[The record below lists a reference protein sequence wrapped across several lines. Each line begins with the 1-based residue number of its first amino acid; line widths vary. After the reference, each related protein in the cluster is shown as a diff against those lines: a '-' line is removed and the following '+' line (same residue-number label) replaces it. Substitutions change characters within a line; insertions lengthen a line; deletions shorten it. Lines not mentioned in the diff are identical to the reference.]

1 MLAQFESVNGPMTR
15 ESVVGNGGPNSID
28 SDIVITG
35 ISGRLP
41 ESSTIEEFKE
51 NLMREMDMVS
61 DDERRWPTG
70 LYGLPAR
77 SAKIKDL
84 SSFDATF
91 FGVHPKQAHVMDPQ
105 LRLLLE
111 TTYEAIIDAG
121 INPTTVRGSRTGVFI
136 GISGSESEEFWLKDP
151 DAINGYGLLGCAKS
165 MIANRVSYSFDFTGP
180 SYAMD
185 SACSSSMYA
194 LHHAA
199 SAMRAG
205 ECDAAIVG
213 GLNLVLRPNL
223 SLQFHRLN
231 MLSQDGKCKAFDVS
245 GDGYVRAE
253 AVVAIYLQKAK
264 DARRVYAT
272 VIGTKTNTDGYK
284 SQGITYSNGEMQNQL
299 MRDMYTE
306 TGINPADVSYVEAH
320 GTGTKI
326 GDPEEINSIDKLFCK
341 DRKTPLLI
349 GSVKSN
355 MGHSEPASGL
365 CSIAKV
371 LIAMETGVIPAN
383 LNYDKPNPNIPALKE
398 GRIRVVDK
406 ATPWNGG
413 LVGINSFGF
422 GGANAHVI
430 LRSNPKPKLS
440 PLLNMTELLPKL
452 VVVSGRTKEAV
463 HTLLDKT
470 KDHRNDDEFLSL
482 LHTIHNND
490 ISGHEIRGYEI
501 VNIDGTREVSEIASF
516 KDRRPIWFVFSGMG
530 TQWPGMGHQ
539 LFGIETFQRSL
550 RRCAD
555 ALAPHGIDL
564 INIIMNATEETF
576 EDILKSFVTI
586 AAMQVALVDILTS
599 IGISPDGIVG
609 HSVGELGC
617 AYADGAFTPE
627 QTVLAAYSRGKAIV
641 DSKLEPGVMA
651 AVGLSWEEARK
662 ICPPDIVPACH
673 NAADS
678 ITISGP
684 PESMRKFAETLKSQN
699 IFVKMVKSSG
709 YAFHSKYIASAGPKL
724 RASLDKIIPNPK
736 KRSTRWISSSIP
748 ESAWGSPLAQSSS
761 SAYHVNN
768 LLSPVLFQEAIAHIP
783 ENAITIEIAPH
794 CLLQA
799 ILRRSL
805 PPTVTNISL
814 HKRDYSDNL
823 AFLLSNVGKLYNAG
837 AQPNILKLYPPIS
850 FPVGRGT
857 PMIAPLVKWDHS
869 IAWEV
874 ATFNQISSHSG
885 ECIVQIDLS
894 KETDAY
900 LAGHQIDGR
909 VLFPATGYILLVWK
923 TLAKLRGTEFE
934 RLPVVFENVRFQRA
948 TIMPKEGTVKFSITI
963 FEGTGDFEI
972 CEAGT
977 IVVSGNVHASEAIE
991 KDQLKLQPP
1000 PIPSTDADGDIL
1012 PLNAK
1017 DIYKEL
1023 RLRGYEYRD
1032 IFQGIKSCD
1041 NYGVAGELL
1050 WFNQWIPYIDTML
1063 QFSIM
1068 STSNRLM
1075 YLPTRLQYAAI
1086 DPILHKRLVEE
1097 LPENGGLPVY
1107 HYKDIDIVKSGGIEL
1122 RGLKSSLAPRR
1133 QQTQAEPKCERY
1145 TFVPYENLHSLVE
1158 DPKRGKIHAL
1168 TVLLQVMCENTMAL
1182 KLKTVE
1188 VAGERAAEA
1197 LLAPI
1202 IFEIFNG
1209 ELGSPIIDLQ
1219 VIAVSADNYIES
1231 LSQMNVNA
1239 DVVTRDVKSA
1249 PPAQDVHL
1257 VIAAD
1262 VLSNQSHIILQ
1273 NLVAALKPGCFILLE
1288 ETAKQLDL
1296 KITLEET
1303 DLTLAGK
1310 QTDPAGKTYL
1320 LLKKREERREPIVI
1334 QITEKN
1340 LSWLE
1345 NLKTTLKK
1353 SDSEGQEVLLVSQGE
1368 ETLGLVGLM
1377 TCIRRETGGANAR
1390 YVFIQDKDAPKFGLS
1405 SQFYAEQ
1412 IDKGLMANVLK
1423 GGQWGSY
1430 RHLPLDQQ
1438 NNVSSLQVEHAY
1450 VNTLMRGDLSSL
1462 RWIEGPLSYYR
1473 SDNFPNMKLCHV
1485 YYAPLNFRD
1494 IMLASGKLPPDA
1506 LPRNMATEECIL
1518 GLEFSG
1524 RDADGRRVMG
1534 IVEAKGLATTV
1545 VADHDFLWEVPDKW
1559 TLEQAATIPVAYA
1572 TSYYALFIR
1581 GRLKAGE
1588 SVLIHAGTGG
1598 VGQAAIAI
1606 ALHAGCNVFTT
1617 VGTPDKRKY
1626 LKKVF
1631 PQLNDRHIGN
1641 SRDTSFEQLIRVETQ
1656 GRGVN
1661 VVLNSLAEEKLQ
1673 AGIRCLAHGGRF
1685 LEIGKYDLSN
1695 DSRVGMSMFLK
1706 NTSFHGILLDALFG
1720 EDSEERKEMIKL
1732 VSEGIENGAVR
1743 PLQSTVFSEQQLEQG
1758 FRFMATGKH
1767 IGKVLLKIR
1776 DEEPKKHVSPTAKTV
1791 AAIPRTYINPE
1802 KSYVLVGG
1810 LGGFGLEL
1818 ADWMIS
1824 RGAKFVVLVSRSGIR
1839 TGYQALRVRRWREN
1853 GVQVVI
1859 FTENVTT
1866 LSGAQ
1871 RLIQE
1876 SNRLAPVG
1884 GIFNLAAVLRDALI
1898 ENLEEADFKSV
1909 ISPKVNVTRN
1919 LDAVSR
1925 KLCLSLDYFVVFSS
1939 VSCGRGN
1946 MGQTNYGFANS
1957 AMERIMEERQV
1968 NGLPGLAIQW
1978 GAIGDVG
1985 LIIEMMEGNDAE
1997 VGGTVPQN
2005 ISSCLAT
2012 MDVFLQQ
2019 PHPVLASSVLAE
2031 KYKSD
2036 NDGNKTN
2043 LVSTIANVLDIKDVD
2058 SINPNNTLAD
2068 LGMDSL
2074 MGTEIKQTLERNYDI
2089 VLSAQEIRAL
2099 TFGKLQELSST
2110 GSRKVNG
2117 QIIAAETISANS
2129 NESAMLLIQ
2138 WPSNEVLP
2146 KDVLVRLKTK
2156 SSNGP
2161 TLFIL
2166 HGIEGIV
2173 KSLEYVASELDRP
2186 CWGLQSI
2193 EQAPLD
2199 TLSDL
2204 AEFYI
2209 NAIRKIQKKGPYHL
2223 AAYSY
2228 GTTVAIE
2235 MTLQLESVGENVTL
2249 TLIDG
2254 SPEYV
2259 IQQCTA
2265 ISKVNEMQSAT
2276 SDGCMKA
2283 LAYFILQFNKKLTF
2297 IKAYNGLKS
2306 SKSDV
2311 EMFNKMVE
2319 LVGDMPF
2326 SHDDLKI
2333 AGYLLF
2339 KKLFAVVTYN
2349 TEKKVKGPVTLIKAT
2364 ETFVNLEKDYALSNI
2379 CMQPVR
2385 IEEVQGNHR
2394 TMLLGESAKKIANFL
2409 RV

>member
-1 MLAQFESVNGPMTR
+1 MPAQFESVNSPMTR
-15 ESVVGNGGPNSID
+15 ESVIGNGVSYSVD

-41 ESSTIEEFKE
+41 ESSNIEEFKE
-51 NLMREMDMVS
+51 NLMKEMDMVT
-61 DDERRWPTG
+61 DDERRWSSG
-70 LYGLPAR
+70 IYGLPTR

-84 SSFDATF
+84 SSFDASF

-105 LRLLLE
+105 LRMLLE
-111 TTYEAIIDAG
+111 VTYEAIVDAG
-121 INPTTVRGSRTGVFI
+121 VNPSTIRGSRTGVFI
-136 GISGSESEEFWLKDP
+136 GVSSSESDEFWMKNVDE
-151 DAINGYGLLGCAKS
+151 INGYGLLGCSKS
-165 MIANRVSYSFDFTGP
+165 MFANRISFSFDFNGP
-180 SYAMD
+180 SYAVD
-185 SACSSSMYA
+185 TACSSAMYGMHQA
-194 LHHAA
+194 VT
-199 SAMRAG
+199 AMRAG
-205 ECDAAIVG
+205 QCDAAIVG
-213 GLNLVLRPNL
+213 GLNLVLRPEF
-223 SLQFHRLN
+223 SLQFHKLS
-231 MLSQDGKCKAFDVS
+231 MLAQDGKCKAFDAS
-245 GDGYVRAE
+245 GNGYVRSE
-253 AVVAIYLQKAK
+253 AIVAIYLQKAK

-272 VIGTKTNTDGYK
+272 VIHTKTNTDGYK
-284 SQGITYSNGEMQNQL
+284 SQGITYPNGEMQNQL
-299 MRDMYTE
+299 MREMYNE
-306 TGINPADVSYVEAH
+306 VGLNPADVSYVETH
-320 GTGTKI
+320 GTGTKV
-326 GDPEEINSIDKLFCK
+326 GDPEEINSLDKLFCK
-341 DRKTPLLI
+341 GRKTPLLI

-371 LIAMETGVIPAN
+371 LIAMEAGVIPAN
-383 LNYDKPNPNIPALKE
+383 LHFNIPNPNIPALNE
-398 GRIRVVDK
+398 GRIRVIDK

-413 LVGINSFGF
+413 LVGVNSFGF
-422 GGANAHVI
+422 GGANVHII

-440 PLLNMTELLPKL
+440 PLLNIIELLPKL
-452 VVVSGRTKEAV
+452 IAVSGRTEEAV
-463 HTLLDKT
+463 HTLLNKA
-470 KDHRNDDEFLSL
+470 KEHSKDDEFLSL
-482 LHTIHNND
+482 LHVMHNND
-490 ISGHEIRGYEI
+490 VPGHRFRGYEI
-501 VNIDGTREVSEIASF
+501 LNVDDTREVNEVVHYNE
-516 KDRRPIWFVFSGMG
+516 KRPIWFVFSGMG
-530 TQWPGMGHQ
+530 TQWPGMARQ

-555 ALAPHGIDL
+555 ALAPYGIDL
-564 INIIMNATEETF
+564 MNIIINATDETY
-576 EDILKSFVTI
+576 ETVTDSFVSI

-599 IGISPDGIVG
+599 IDIYPDGIVG

-627 QTVLAAYSRGKAIV
+627 QTVLAAYCRGKAIV
-641 DSKLEPGVMA
+641 ESNLEPGAMA
-651 AVGLSWEEARK
+651 AVGLSWEEAK
-662 ICPPDIVPACH
+662 KMCPSDIIPACH
-673 NAADS
+673 NSANS
-678 ITISGP
+678 VTISGP
-684 PESMRKFAETLKSQN
+684 VASLQKFVQTLKSKD
-699 IFVKMVKSSG
+699 IFVKIVKSSG
-709 YAFHSKYIASAGPKL
+709 FAFHSKYIASAGPKL
-724 RASLDKIIPNPK
+724 RASLDKIILNPK
-736 KRSTRWISSSIP
+736 QRSSRWISSSVP
-748 ESAWGSPLAQSSS
+748 ETAWGSPLAQFSS

-768 LLSPVLFQEAIAHIP
+768 LLSPVLFQEAITHIP

-805 PPTVTNISL
+805 PSTVTNISL
-814 HKRDYSDNL
+814 HKRDHSDNL
-823 AFLLSNVGKLYNAG
+823 AFLLSNVGKLYMAG
-837 AQPNILKLYPPIS
+837 AQPDISKLYPQIS

-857 PMIAPLVKWDHS
+857 PMIGSLVRWDHS
-869 IAWEV
+869 TAWDV
-874 ATFNQISSHSG
+874 AVFKKTSGHSG
-885 ECIVQIDLS
+885 ECTVQIDLS

-900 LAGHQIDGR
+900 LVGHQIDGR
-909 VLFPATGYILLVWK
+909 ILFPATGYILLAWK
-923 TLAKLRGTEFE
+923 TLAKLRGTDFE

-977 IVVSGNVHASEAIE
+977 IVVSGNVRASETIE
-991 KDQLKLQPP
+991 KDQLKLPPP
-1000 PIPSTDADGDIL
+1000 PIPPTDEETL
-1012 PLNAK
+1012 PLNTK

-1041 NYGVAGELL
+1041 NYATAGELY

-1063 QFSIM
+1063 QFGVLSI
-1068 STSNRLM
+1068 SHKLL
-1075 YLPTRLQYAAI
+1075 YLPSRIQYVAI
-1086 DPILHKRLVEE
+1086 DPILHNRLLKE
-1097 LPENGGLPVY
+1097 LPEDDGLPVY
-1107 HYKDIDIVKSGGIEL
+1107 HYKNIDIVQSGGIEL

-1133 QQTQAEPKCERY
+1133 QQTQADPKHERY

-1158 DPKRGKIHAL
+1158 DPTRGKVHAL
-1168 TVLLQVMCENTMAL
+1168 TVLSQIMCENMMAL

-1197 LLAPI
+1197 LLAPVMLD
-1202 IFEIFNG
+1202 IFHG

-1219 VIAVSADNYIES
+1219 VIAVSADNYTAS

-1239 DVVTRDVKSA
+1239 DVVIRDVNNI

-1257 VIAAD
+1257 IIAAD
-1262 VLSNQSHIILQ
+1262 VLSNQSYTVLK

-1288 ETAKQLDL
+1288 ETAAHLDL
-1296 KITLEET
+1296 KTALKET

-1310 QTDPAGKTYL
+1310 QIDPIGKTYL
-1320 LLKKREERREPIVI
+1320 LLKKREERREPTVI

-1345 NLKTTLKK
+1345 SVKAALKK
-1353 SDSEGQEVLLVSQGE
+1353 SDSDGQELLLVSQGE

-1390 YVFIQDKDAPKFGLS
+1390 YVFIQDKSAPKFDLS
-1405 SQFYAEQ
+1405 ARFYVEQ
-1412 IDKGLMANVLK
+1412 LDKGLMANVLK

-1450 VNTLMRGDLSSL
+1450 VNTLTRGDLSSL

-1473 SDNFPNMKLCHV
+1473 PDNSSNMKLCSV

-1524 RDADGRRVMG
+1524 RDANGRRVMG

-1545 VADHDFLWEVPDKW
+1545 LADLDFLWEVPDKW

-1606 ALHAGCNVFTT
+1606 ALHAGCTVFTT
-1617 VGTPDKRKY
+1617 VGTLEKREY

-1631 PQLNDRHIGN
+1631 PQLNDKHIGN
-1641 SRDTSFEQLIRVETQ
+1641 SRDTSFEQLIRAETQ
-1656 GRGVN
+1656 GRGVD

-1673 AGIRCLAHGGRF
+1673 AGIRCLAFGGRF

-1706 NTSFHGILLDALFG
+1706 NTSFHGILLDGLFG
-1720 EDSEERKEMIKL
+1720 EDSVEKKELIKF
-1732 VSEGIENGAVR
+1732 VSEGIKNGAVR

-1776 DEEPKKHVSPTAKTV
+1776 DEESKKRILPTPKTV

-1818 ADWMIS
+1818 TDWMVA
-1824 RGAKFVVLVSRSGIR
+1824 RGAKFIILVSRSGIR
-1839 TGYQALRVRRWREN
+1839 TGYQALCVRRWREN
-1853 GVQVVI
+1853 GVKIVI
-1859 FTENVTT
+1859 FTADVTT
-1866 LSGAQ
+1866 LSGTQ

-1884 GIFNLAAVLRDALI
+1884 GIFNLAVVLRDALI
-1898 ENLEEADFKSV
+1898 ENLNEADFKTV
-1909 ISPKVNVTRN
+1909 ILPKVDVTRN
-1919 LDAVSR
+1919 LDVVSR
-1925 KLCLSLDYFVVFSS
+1925 KLCPSLDYFVVFSS

-1946 MGQTNYGFANS
+1946 MGQTNYGCANS
-1957 AMERIMEERQV
+1957 TMERIMEERQA

-1985 LIIEMMEGNDAE
+1985 LIIETMGGNDTE
-1997 VGGTVPQN
+1997 VGGTLPQHM
-2005 ISSCLAT
+2005 SSCLAT
-2012 MDVFLQQ
+2012 MDIFLQQ

-2031 KYKSD
+2031 KHKTDDD
-2036 NDGNKTN
+2036 NKAN
-2043 LVSTIANVLDIKDVD
+2043 LIATIANILGVKDVNTV
-2058 SINPNNTLAD
+2058 NPNNSLAD

-2089 VLSAQEIRAL
+2089 VLSAQEIRVL
-2099 TFGKLQELSST
+2099 TFAKLQELSST
-2110 GSRKVNG
+2110 DEIVKDQQSL
-2117 QIIAAETISANS
+2117 AANVTTVTDS
-2129 NESAMLLIQ
+2129 NLSLDMLMQ

-2146 KDVLVRLKTK
+2146 KEALVRLKTK

-2161 TLFIL
+2161 ILFTI
-2166 HGIEGIV
+2166 HGIEGLI
-2173 KSLEYVASELDRP
+2173 KPLEYVASELDRP

-2193 EQAPLD
+2193 EQAPHE
-2199 TLSDL
+2199 TISEL
-2204 AEFYI
+2204 AEFYV
-2209 NAIRKIQKKGPYHL
+2209 NTIRKVQKKGPYHL

-2228 GTTVAIE
+2228 GTCVAIE
-2235 MTLQLESVGENVTL
+2235 MTLQLESAGENVIL
-2249 TLIDG
+2249 NLIDG
-2254 SPEYV
+2254 SLAFV
-2259 IQQCTA
+2259 RQQCDM
-2265 ISKVNEMQSAT
+2265 IGKLEEMKNIT
-2276 SDGCMKA
+2276 SEGCMKA
-2283 LAYFILQFNKKLTF
+2283 LAYFIIQFNKTISF
-2297 IKAYNGLKS
+2297 TQAYEYLKQS
-2306 SKSDV
+2306 NSDV
-2311 EMFNKMVE
+2311 EMFDKMIEVI
-2319 LVGDMPF
+2319 GNTPF
-2326 SHDDLKI
+2326 VQDDLKI

-2339 KKLFAVVTYN
+2339 KKLAAAVIYDPN
-2349 TEKKVKGPVTLIKAT
+2349 KKIKGPVTLIKAA
-2364 ETFVNLEKDYALSNI
+2364 ENFLHLEKDYGLSNV
-2379 CMQPVR
+2379 CTQPLR
-2385 IEEVQGNHR
+2385 IEEVYGNHR
-2394 TMLLGESAKKIANFL
+2394 TILLGESAKRIASFL